1 MFSFSFFCIYVIFF
15 TLFLRVLISLNSV
28 EAIVDLFGRGV
39 ILTPLIPVIKFR
51 TDLTAQQIIRY
62 AAAKNTQ
69 EGKHVKNTY
78 HDWVSLILIKII
90 IINKININNPFFYF
104 SICFLQLILID
115 RASNQIREDDSSIK
129 KVEPMDIYNY
139 LQLQDSEM
147 KFHAFRTIVYVYW
160 GLTDGLMSLI
170 KKDSNTHNDAKS
182 QKAVFKNHLLY
193 DIIPRPPVGDK
204 KKH

>member
-1 MFSFSFFCIYVIFF
+1 M
-15 TLFLRVLISLNSV
+15 NSV

-90 IINKININNPFFYF
+90 IINKNNNPFFIF
-104 SICFLQLILID
+104 QF
-115 RASNQIREDDSSIK
+115 
-129 KVEPMDIYNY
+129 
-139 LQLQDSEM
+139 
-147 KFHAFRTIVYVYW
+147 
-160 GLTDGLMSLI
+160 
-170 KKDSNTHNDAKS
+170 
-182 QKAVFKNHLLY
+182 VFCS
-193 DIIPRPPVGDK
+193 
-204 KKH
+204 